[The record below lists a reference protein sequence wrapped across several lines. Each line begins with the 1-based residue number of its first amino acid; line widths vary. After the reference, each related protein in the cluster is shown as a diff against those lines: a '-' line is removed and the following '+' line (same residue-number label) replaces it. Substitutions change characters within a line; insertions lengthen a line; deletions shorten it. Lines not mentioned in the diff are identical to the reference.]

1 MQHPD
6 QDRREEEHDGVLDEI
21 PRQAPSPMLERKAPH
36 SRTAI
41 TRTEW
46 LVSASQAHHIDVV
59 PRVDE
64 GVDLTA
70 RLWVAREIQTAHNAD
85 TPDRPRRSRLRPF
98 HDGCVRFECAHS
110 SLPYPAHA
118 HARPWVTLKTVR

>member
-41 TRTEW
+41 ARTEW
-46 LVSASQAHHIDVV
+46 LVPASQAHHIDVV

-70 RLWVAREIQTAHNAD
+70 RLWVAREIQTGNKAD
-85 TPDRPRRSRLRPF
+85 TPDRPRRCRLRPF
-98 HDGCVRFECAHS
+98 QDGCVPLHCDTQF
-110 SLPYPAHA
+110 LPYHGLAYA
-118 HARPWVTLKTVR
+118 NV